1 MSRATPRRSAA
12 VLSRAAAT
20 AIVAS
25 SIFTIASCGD
35 QEENTQ
41 SPAASQATD
50 TSQATTAP
58 TAPGVRGS
66 DLPVDTTLDLSGSR
80 DSTCPYLNGEWVQEA
95 TGQKL
100 TGVSLDP
107 RFDPPG
113 CVFWS
118 FEENPQVQVSVRK
131 MRSNAEAV
139 AVVDSAA
146 PIDSTLKALQPEGW
160 SGGRGGNEANGAV
173 YAVWKDE
180 VAVVVTTAQPQS
192 VKAQQIEERTIA
204 NLQL

>member
-1 MSRATPRRSAA
+1 MSRAIPRRSAA
-12 VLSRAAAT
+12 ILSRAAAT

-25 SIFTIASCGD
+25 SIFTIAACGD
-35 QEENTQ
+35 QEENTH
-41 SPAASQATD
+41 SPATSQATD
-50 TSQATTAP
+50 ASQATTAP
-58 TAPGVRGS
+58 SAPSVRGS
-66 DLPVDTTLDLSGSR
+66 ELPVDTRLDLSGSR
-80 DSTCPYLNGEWVQEA
+80 DTSCPYLDGEWVQEA

-118 FEENPQVQVSVRK
+118 FEEDPQVQVNVRT

-146 PIDSTLKALQPEGW
+146 PIDSTLKALKPDGW
-160 SGGRGGNEANGAV
+160 SGGRGSDDETGAV

-192 VKAQQIEERTIA
+192 VKAQQIAERTIA

>member
-25 SIFTIASCGD
+25 SIFIISACGD
-35 QEENTQ
+35 QDDTQ
-41 SPAASQATD
+41 SPATSQATD
-50 TSQATTAP
+50 ASQATTAP
-58 TAPGVRGS
+58 PAPSMRGS
-66 DLPVDTTLDLSGSR
+66 ELPVDTTLDLSGSR
-80 DSTCPYLNGEWVQEA
+80 DTTCPYLDGEWVQGA

-118 FEENPQVQVSVRK
+118 FEEDPQVQLSVRK
-131 MRSNAEAV
+131 MRSNSEAV

-146 PIDSTLKALQPEGW
+146 PIDSTLKALQPDGW
-160 SGGRGGNEANGAV
+160 SGGRGSNNENGAV
-173 YAVWKDE
+173 YAVWKDT

-192 VKAQQIEERTIA
+192 VKAQQIAERTIA

>member
-1 MSRATPRRSAA
+1 MSRAIPRRSAA

-25 SIFTIASCGD
+25 SIFTIAACGD
-35 QEENTQ
+35 QEENTH
-41 SPAASQATD
+41 SPATSQATD

-58 TAPGVRGS
+58 TAPSVRGS
-66 DLPVDTTLDLSGSR
+66 ELPVDTRLDLSGSR
-80 DSTCPYLNGEWVQEA
+80 DTTCPYLDGEWVQEA

-118 FEENPQVQVSVRK
+118 FEEDPQVQVSVRT

-146 PIDSTLKALQPEGW
+146 PIDSTLKALKPDGW
-160 SGGRGGNEANGAV
+160 SGGRRSDEETGAV

-192 VKAQQIEERTIA
+192 VKAQQIAERTIA

>member
-1 MSRATPRRSAA
+1 MSCATPRRSAA
-12 VLSRAAAT
+12 VLFRAAAT

-25 SIFTIASCGD
+25 SIFTIAACGD
-35 QEENTQ
+35 QQDSPQN
-41 SPAASQATD
+41 PAASQETD
-50 TSQATTAP
+50 ASQTTTAP
-58 TAPGVRGS
+58 SAPGARGS

-80 DSTCPYLNGEWVQEA
+80 ETTCPYLDGEWVQVA

-100 TGVSLDP
+100 TGVSLDS

-118 FEENPQVQVSVRK
+118 FEQDPQVQVNVRK

-160 SGGRGGNEANGAV
+160 SGGRGSDDEAGAV
-173 YAVWKDE
+173 YAVWKNE

-192 VKAQQIEERTIA
+192 VKAQQIAERTIA

>member
-80 DSTCPYLNGEWVQEA
+80 DSTCPYLDGEWVQEA

-118 FEENPQVQVSVRK
+118 FEKNPQVQVSVRK

-192 VKAQQIEERTIA
+192 VKAQQIAERTIA